1 MTALKLLI
9 LGGSGEAADLARA
22 LEGDARYDV
31 TLSLAGRTADPA
43 LLPGRLRKGGFGGAE
58 GLARVLAEEHFDV
71 VIDATHPFAVQM
83 KANAVEAARAT
94 GMEFLTIRRPPW
106 VPREGDRWI
115 MVDSLEAA
123 AAAIGDEPR
132 RVFLTT
138 GRMELAPFKAAPQHF
153 YIVRSVEAPSPEDLP
168 PRCELVAARGPFNFA
183 DERALL
189 ETHRA
194 EVIVTKNSGGA
205 GAAAKLD
212 AARALSLPVIMVERP
227 ELPEAPSV
235 TTVADALLWLERAH
249 GSTSSA

>member
-22 LEGDARYDV
+22 LDGDARYDV
-31 TLSLAGRTADPA
+31 TLSLAGRTSEPVA
-43 LLPGRLRKGGFGGAE
+43 LPGKLLTGGFGGAE
-58 GLARVLAEEHFDV
+58 GLARVLGEERFDA

-83 KANAVEAARAT
+83 KGNAVKAGKIAGT
-94 GMEFLTIRRPPW
+94 KFLAIRRPPW
-106 VPREGDRWI
+106 VQREGDRWI
-115 MVDSLEAA
+115 MVTSLEAA
-123 AAAIGDEPR
+123 AAAIGEDKR

-138 GRMELAPFKAAPQHF
+138 GRMELAPFRSAPQHL
-153 YIVRSVEAPSPEDLP
+153 YIVRSVEAPSPAELP
-168 PRCELVAARGPFNFA
+168 PRVELITARGPFNFD

-189 ETHRA
+189 DAHKI

-227 ELPEAPSV
+227 DLPEAPSV
-235 TTVADALLWLERAH
+235 ETVADALLWLEHAH